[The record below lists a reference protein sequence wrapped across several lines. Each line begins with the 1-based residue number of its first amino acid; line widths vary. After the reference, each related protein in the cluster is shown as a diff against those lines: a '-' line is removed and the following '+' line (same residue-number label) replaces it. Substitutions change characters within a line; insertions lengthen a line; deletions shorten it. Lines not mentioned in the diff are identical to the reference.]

1 MSYTNLLYHIVTST
15 KNRAPYISKSWRNDL
30 HAYLGGEVR
39 GMSGTA
45 LEVGGVAD
53 HIHLLAKLPPT
64 LSVSEF
70 MAKLKASSSSW
81 SKRKSGEQFAWQN
94 QYAAFTVSES
104 QVDSVRDYIR
114 NQEEHHQSASFED
127 EFKARVP
134 KARRLALG
142 YIIPTA
148 IAA

>member
-15 KNRAPYISKSWRNDL
+15 KDRAPYISKSWRDDL

-39 GMSGTA
+39 GMKGTA

-53 HIHLLAKLPPT
+53 HVHLLAKIPPT

-70 MAKLKASSSSW
+70 MAKLKANSSSW
-81 SKRKSGEQFAWQN
+81 SKRKTGEPFAWQN

-114 NQEEHHQSASFED
+114 NQETHHQGASFEA
-127 EFKARVP
+127 EFKALLR
-134 KARRLALG
+134 KHGIG
-142 YIIPTA
+142 YDERYLWSK
-148 IAA
+148 